1 MRKILLVQKASKTAV
16 KEDGQPTEVHFTE
29 ALEVVGD
36 MAIHMVQWFVFIIFF
51 NYCYVNNF

>member
-1 MRKILLVQKASKTAV
+1 MVQKASKTAV
-16 KEDGQPTEVHFTE
+16 KEDGQPTQVHFTE

-36 MAIHMVQWFVFIIFF
+36 MATHMVQWFVFIISF